1 MRSTPVRMLPP
12 RMMMF
17 ALSRMVR
24 SCNRL
29 EAQLGEP
36 RVVVVDEAPLVLR
49 SVDVDLGDVGYGQQ
63 LVQLGRTSSRHPVQR
78 DDDAENV
85 AELVVDLESMTPSG
99 RLPAARSTLWRRS
112 LQIGCRSSNSSRTLT
127 MTMET
132 PVFDVEAR

>member
-36 RVVVVDEAPLVLR
+36 RVVVVDEGPLVLR

-63 LVQLGRTSSRHPVQR
+63 LVQLGVRVAVTGQR
-78 DDDAENV
+78 DDDAEYV
-85 AELVVDLESMTPSG
+85 AELIVDLESMTPSG

-112 LQIGCRSSNSSRTLT
+112 LQIGCSSSNSSRTLD
-127 MTMET
+127 MMMET